1 MAEEQQKKQQKKIA
15 LVAQQFKDEY
25 GKLGSLDFVLQD
37 LRVFCAINPKDM
49 VGGNNNIDTNKSMI
63 MAGRAMVFERID
75 YFLSTPVE
83 QIVQDMTIKFGA

>member
-1 MAEEQQKKQQKKIA
+1 MAEEQQKKIA

-75 YFLSTPVE
+75 YFLNTPVE
-83 QIVQDMTIKFGA
+83 QIVQDLTIKFGA